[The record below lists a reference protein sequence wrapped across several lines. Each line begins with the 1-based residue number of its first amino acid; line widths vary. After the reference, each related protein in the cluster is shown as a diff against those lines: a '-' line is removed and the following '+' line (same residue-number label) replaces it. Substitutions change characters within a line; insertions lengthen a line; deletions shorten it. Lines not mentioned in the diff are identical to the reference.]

1 MTLKRSP
8 STDTASPTCLNRRN
22 FLRLTAFA
30 AAGMI
35 AAPAFAKIGP
45 LRQRPL
51 SFYNIHTGESLH
63 TDYWA
68 GGNYVPEGLA
78 EINHILRDY
87 RTNEVKAIDPRL
99 LDLLYAL
106 QLKLGSRQAFHI
118 ISGYRSPATNAF
130 LHAHSSGVASHSLH
144 MDGMAADIFLP
155 DRPLQTLRQAALS
168 LERGGVGYYP
178 KSNFVHVDV
187 GRVRQ
192 W

>member
-1 MTLKRSP
+1 MIPKRSP
-8 STDTASPTCLNRRN
+8 SNTASPTCLDRRN
-22 FLRLTAFA
+22 FLKLTACTAAVLFA
-30 AAGMI
+30 G
-35 AAPAFAKIGP
+35 PALAKIGP

-51 SFYNIHTGESLH
+51 SFYNMHTGESLR
-63 TDYWA
+63 TDYWEH
-68 GGNYVPEGLA
+68 GHYVPEGLA
-78 EINHILRDY
+78 EINHILRDH

-106 QLKLGSRQAFHI
+106 QLKLGSRQAFHV
-118 ISGYRSPATNAF
+118 ISGYRSPATNAA
-130 LHAHSSGVASHSLH
+130 LHARSNGVATRSLH

-155 DRPLQTLRQAALS
+155 DRSLHSLRQAALS

-178 KSNFVHVDV
+178 ESNFVHVDV

>member
-1 MTLKRSP
+1 MTPKRSP
-8 STDTASPTCLNRRN
+8 SSLNASPTCLNRRN
-22 FLRLTAFA
+22 FLKLTAFA
-30 AAGMI
+30 AAGLI
-35 AAPAFAKIGP
+35 AGPAIAKIGP
-45 LRQRPL
+45 LKQRPL
-51 SFYNIHTGESLH
+51 SFYNTHTGESLR
-63 TDYWA
+63 TDYWES
-68 GGNYVPEGLA
+68 GHYVPEGLA
-78 EINHILRDY
+78 EINHILRDH

-130 LHAHSSGVASHSLH
+130 LHANSSGVASHSLH

-155 DRPLQTLRQAALS
+155 DRSLHTLRETALS

-178 KSNFVHVDV
+178 ESNFVHVDV

>member
-1 MTLKRSP
+1 MTDKRSP
-8 STDTASPTCLNRRN
+8 IQIASATCLNRRN
-22 FLRLTAFA
+22 FLKLAACTTAA
-30 AAGMI
+30 LLAT
-35 AAPAFAKIGP
+35 PALAKIGP
-45 LRQRPL
+45 LRDRPL
-51 SFYNIHTGESLH
+51 AFYNTHTGETLR

-68 GGNYVPEGLA
+68 AGKYIPEGLA

-87 RTNEVKAIDPRL
+87 RTNEVKAIDPNL

-130 LHAHSSGVASHSLH
+130 LHANSNGVASHSLH

-155 DRPLQTLRQAALS
+155 DQPLHTLRQAALS
-168 LERGGVGYYP
+168 LQRGGVGYYP
-178 KSNFVHVDV
+178 ESNFVHVDV